1 MKKRRVTLNLD
12 EDVVQALEA
21 LGGRSLSASAN
32 DALRRAVAIE
42 AHRAALGRWL
52 DELDVTYGSA
62 SSEETAAID
71 HLVEE
76 LATPP
81 AGSEVA

>member
-21 LGGRSLSASAN
+21 FGGRSLSATAN
-32 DALRRAVAIE
+32 DALRRSVAVE
-42 AHRAALGRWL
+42 AHRVALGRWL
-52 DELDVTYGSA
+52 DQLDATYGSA
-62 SSEETAAID
+62 SPEEAAAID
-71 HLVEE
+71 RFVEE
-76 LATPP
+76 LAGRP